1 MSNTDFQFGLICLV
15 FATGLILVMALLFL
29 RRRTLQMRHEERLAA
44 MEKGVPL
51 PPDAAPTPWS
61 PRVYLLRGLI
71 WTFTGAAL
79 IIALLVAALT
89 THRRYPESAE
99 MMALKARNVSQYLQI
114 PMDQA
119 RQIVAKDEA
128 ERAAEDQGM
137 PAAIALFG
145 LIPLGVGLAYIIYYR
160 SDASRRSVN
169 STV

>member
-1 MSNTDFQFGLICLV
+1 MSNMGFQFGLICLV
-15 FATGLILVMALLFL
+15 FSTGLILVVALLIM
-29 RRRTLQMRHEERLAA
+29 RHRNQQMRHQERLAA
-44 MEKGVPL
+44 LEKGVPL
-51 PPDAAPTPWS
+51 PPGAAQAPWS

-89 THRRYPESAE
+89 SHRHYPESAE

-128 ERAAEDQGM
+128 ERTAEDNGA
-137 PAAIALFG
+137 PAALALFG

-160 SDASRRSVN
+160 SDASRGNVS
-169 STV
+169 